1 MDINDEIID
10 VLIDRPIGF
19 KIGEKQL
26 YLYPV
31 TLGKTFLISK
41 LLTKIDIKQDD
52 LKINA
57 ELEML
62 RVVKSY
68 KDDVLSILAYHTLQT
83 KEQVFNTPLVEE
95 RKKLISSL
103 EDSDITTLFLQTLSQ
118 DKYSIFIHELG
129 IDREQQFMNKAL
141 KVKKSS
147 SLSFNGKSIYGTLI
161 DRACEKYGW
170 SFDYVVWGISYLNL
184 RLLLADAIQTIYLSD
199 DERKKVNIPDD
210 REIINASDPK
220 NAQRIKEMLGTFN

>member
-10 VLIDRPIGF
+10 VLLDRPIGF
-19 KIGEKQL
+19 KIGEEQL
-26 YLYPV
+26 YLYPA

-41 LLTKIDIKQDD
+41 LLSKIDIKQDN

-62 RVVKSY
+62 RVVKSH
-68 KDDVLSILAYHTLQT
+68 KEDVLTILAYHTLQT
-83 KEQVFNTPLVEE
+83 KEQIFNTPLVEE

-210 REIINASDPK
+210 REVINASDPK

>member
-10 VLIDRPIGF
+10 VLLDRPIGF
-19 KIGEKQL
+19 KIGEEQL
-26 YLYPV
+26 YLYPA

-41 LLTKIDIKQDD
+41 LLSKIDIKQDN

-62 RVVKSY
+62 RVVKSH
-68 KDDVLSILAYHTLQT
+68 KEDVLTILAYHTLQT
-83 KEQVFNTPLVEE
+83 KEQIFNTPLVEE

-118 DKYSIFIHELG
+118 DKYSAFIHELG
-129 IDREQQFMNKAL
+129 IDREQKFMNKAL

-210 REIINASDPK
+210 REVINASDPK